1 MEISAIRSFNS
12 LYVTLDLIWL
22 GLFCV
27 LLWRM
32 KRRTALLVGLLAGV
46 LYFLVDYGIFILLLN
61 TRIVTGASPFWLL
74 LWMSFT
80 YGITNF
86 AWIWILLSKDK
97 HIVEWSLL
105 IISAWLTIALLS
117 QNFGR
122 DAALLTTARGTDTY
136 HGVMALILFI
146 GYLIIILKNL
156 TVKKDD
162 RIPITRLLAI
172 GIGVQFSWEAVLLI
186 SGIRPPEVMPI
197 IVNSLIETNL
207 GLPYMYFIHQA
218 VMRREKKA
226 SI

>member
-46 LYFLVDYGIFILLLN
+46 LYFLVDYGIFNLLLN

-186 SGIRPPEVMPI
+186 SGIRPPEAMPI

>member
-1 MEISAIRSFNS
+1 MEISAIRNFNS
-12 LYVTLDLIWL
+12 LFVFLDLIWL

-27 LLWRM
+27 LLWAT
-32 KRRTALLVGLLAGV
+32 KRRTALLVGLLAGI
-46 LYFLVDYGIFILLLN
+46 LYFLVDYGIFNLLLH
-61 TRIVTGASPFWLL
+61 TRVVTGASPFWLL

-86 AWIWILLSKDK
+86 AWIWILLSKDE
-97 HIVEWSLL
+97 HSVEWSLL

-122 DAALLTTARGTDTY
+122 EATLLTTARGTDTY

-156 TVKKDD
+156 TANGND
-162 RIPITRLLAI
+162 RIPILRLLAI

-207 GLPYMYFIHQA
+207 GLPYMYFIHRA
-218 VMRREKKA
+218 VRIREKKT